1 MPTVSSGSAPVYEP
15 VAEGNEMR
23 DRDNYWLRLRGRR
36 LSRRR
41 FLAGT
46 GVAAAG
52 SAAILAGC
60 GDDDD
65 DVPEPTTDSRDGEAE
80 ATATQAAEEA
90 TAAPTEAVSTD
101 APRRGGTFR
110 TWKTTADQGL
120 DPAIF
125 HTNNGEVTQLVYNHL
140 LDFQVSKGIFSM
152 DGAVGYEQVDDTTL
166 VWNLREGMQFH
177 NGDPVTSEDVAYTI
191 GRPPGLLADLG
202 ATHVPANT
210 FDYFDYIEAI
220 DNTHV
225 QENWTGPRADAL
237 IHRSRWYFGIVN
249 KALVEAADGTAQEH
263 VLGMAAGPYTL
274 SERNAEGTH
283 LVRNPN
289 YYAHPNPDDGFV
301 EDGPYID
308 EYDVRIVPDAVTAR
322 SLLES
327 GDLDAYG
334 TLDALE
340 AEELRGNDN
349 IAVEG
354 APAGGWSVLGF
365 DGGKWRDQRARE
377 AIRKGFN
384 YNAFIAS
391 IRAGDGKLQAPLNIT
406 NTRFQRLTQEDLAG
420 WYVYDPADARA
431 LWEAAASDAAAR
443 GPADADYDSIYEN
456 VSIHTISDDLYL
468 TISDFAARSL
478 QEALGTTFE
487 VTSADLQTWVNAAND
502 NTRDVKPWGLLQS
515 GTGVGGGTDGTPG
528 TSYLS
533 WFDPEQ
539 YGAVAFNFRYD
550 SPHPEIA
557 EGARYVGDQMVIQNE
572 TLDHEERVEIITDLQ
587 RWILDR
593 AWGIFTMPMAATAFL
608 GVSSRLR
615 DYGKDDWF
623 NAYSATNVPRRES
636 AWLADA

>member
-1 MPTVSSGSAPVYEP
+1 
-15 VAEGNEMR
+15 MR
-23 DRDNYWLRLRGRR
+23 ERDNYWLRLRGRR
-36 LSRRR
+36 LSRRG
-41 FLAGT
+41 FLAGA

-65 DVPEPTTDSRDGEAE
+65 DDDGVTDPTATTAATAAATRAADDGGGQ
-80 ATATQAAEEA
+80 ATATATA
-90 TAAPTEAVSTD
+90 TAAPTEAP
-101 APRRGGTFR
+101 AAGGPRRGGTFR
-110 TWKTTADQGL
+110 TWKSTEDQGL
-120 DPAIF
+120 DPAVF
-125 HTNNGEVTQLVYNHL
+125 HTNNGEVTQNVYNHL
-140 LDFQVSKGIFSM
+140 LDFQVSKGVFSL
-152 DGAVGYEQVDDTTL
+152 DGAVGYEQIDDTTM
-166 VWNLREGMQFH
+166 VWTLREGMQFH
-177 NGDPVTSEDVAYTI
+177 NGDPVTAEDVAYTI
-191 GRPPGLLADLG
+191 ARPPGLLADLG

-210 FDYFDYIEAI
+210 FDYFDTIDAI
-220 DNTHV
+220 DATHV
-225 QENWTGPRADAL
+225 QEKWIGPRADAL
-237 IHRSRWYFGIVN
+237 IHRSRQYFGLVN
-249 KALVEAADGTAQEH
+249 KKLVEAAGGYAQEH
-263 VLGMAAGPYTL
+263 EQGMAAGPYML

-283 LVRNPN
+283 LIRNPN
-289 YYAHPNPDDGFV
+289 YYSHPNPEDGFV
-301 EDGPYID
+301 EDGPYIE
-308 EYDVRIVPDAVTAR
+308 EYDVRIVPDAITAR

-334 TLDALE
+334 TIDALE
-340 AEELRGNDN
+340 AEELEGNEN
-349 IAVEG
+349 VAVVG

-377 AIRKGFN
+377 ALRKGFN
-384 YNAFIAS
+384 YDAFIAS
-391 IRAGDGKLQAPLNIT
+391 IRAGDGKLQAPLTVT

-443 GPADADYDSIYEN
+443 GEADADYDSIYEN
-456 VSIHTISDDLYL
+456 VEIHTITGDLYL

-478 QEALGTTFE
+478 QDALGTPFE
-487 VTSADLQTWVNAAND
+487 VTSADVQTWVNAAND
-502 NTRDVKPWGLLQS
+502 NTRDVKPWDLLQS

-528 TSYLS
+528 TSFLS

-557 EGARYVGDQMVIQNE
+557 EGSQYVGEQMVLQNE
-572 TLDHEERVEIITDLQ
+572 TVDHEARVQIITDLQ

-593 AWGIFTMPMAATAFL
+593 AWGIFTMPMAATSFL
-608 GVSSRLR
+608 AVSSRLR

-623 NAYSATNVPRRES
+623 NAYAVGNVPRRES

>member
-1 MPTVSSGSAPVYEP
+1 
-15 VAEGNEMR
+15 MR
-23 DRDNYWLRLRGRR
+23 ERDNYWLRLRGRR
-36 LSRRR
+36 LNRRG
-41 FLAGT
+41 FLAGA

-65 DVPEPTTDSRDGEAE
+65 DDDGATDPT
-80 ATATQAAEEA
+80 ATAAPTQAADDGGGQATQTAQATA
-90 TAAPTEAVSTD
+90 TAAPTEAPP
-101 APRRGGTFR
+101 AGGPRRGGTFR
-110 TWKTTADQGL
+110 TWKTTEDQGL
-120 DPAIF
+120 DPAVF
-125 HTNNGEVTQLVYNHL
+125 HTNNGEVTQNVYNHL
-140 LDFQVSKGIFSM
+140 LDFQVSKGVFSL
-152 DGAVGYEQVDDTTL
+152 DGAVGYEQIDETTM
-166 VWNLREGMQFH
+166 VWTLRDGMQFH
-177 NGDPVTSEDVAYTI
+177 NGDPVTAEDVAYTI
-191 GRPPGLLADLG
+191 ARPPVLLADLG

-210 FDYFDYIEAI
+210 FDYFDSIEAI
-220 DNTHV
+220 DATHV
-225 QENWTGPRADAL
+225 QENWVGPRADAL
-237 IHRSRWYFGIVN
+237 IHRSRQYFGLVN
-249 KALVEAADGTAQEH
+249 KRLVEAAGGYAQEH
-263 VLGMAAGPYTL
+263 EQGMAAGPYML

-283 LVRNPN
+283 LIRNPN
-289 YYAHPNPDDGFV
+289 YYSHPNPEDGFV
-301 EDGPYID
+301 EDGPYIE
-308 EYDVRIVPDAVTAR
+308 EYDVRIVPDAITAR

-334 TLDALE
+334 TIDALE
-340 AEELRGNDN
+340 AEELEGNEN
-349 IAVEG
+349 VAVVG

-377 AIRKGFN
+377 ALRKGFN
-384 YNAFIAS
+384 YDAFIAS
-391 IRAGDGKLQAPLNIT
+391 IRAGDGKLQAPLTVT

-443 GPADADYDSIYEN
+443 GEADADYDSIYEN
-456 VSIHTISDDLYL
+456 VEIHTITGDLYL

-478 QEALGTTFE
+478 QDALGTPFE
-487 VTSADLQTWVNAAND
+487 VTSADVQTWVNAAND
-502 NTRDVKPWGLLQS
+502 NTRDVKPWDLLQS

-528 TSYLS
+528 TSFLS

-557 EGARYVGDQMVIQNE
+557 EGSQYVGEQMVLQNE
-572 TLDHEERVEIITDLQ
+572 TVDHEARVQIITDLQ

-593 AWGIFTMPMAATAFL
+593 AWGIFTMPMAATSFL
-608 GVSSRLR
+608 AVSSRLR

-623 NAYSATNVPRRES
+623 NAYAVGNVPRRES